1 MFIIITTKAQYW
13 HDPLAEE
20 EYAANSV
27 FLADINNQGF
37 CLLKISTTL
46 ILIIIYTGFDLNV
59 ALIISPPDS
68 HCFAII
74 SGPEK
79 NSSYAENLSLL
90 SSLVSGNFILKIM
103 VIYGSIIVKL
113 FHKPLFLT
121 LPKNTSQKG
130 DGVTML

>member
-1 MFIIITTKAQYW
+1 MITTQAQYW

-59 ALIISPPDS
+59 ALIIFTSRFTLLRNHFRAGEELKLCRESFTP
-68 HCFAII
+68 II
-74 SGPEK
+74 SG
-79 NSSYAENLSLL
+79 
-90 SSLVSGNFILKIM
+90 
-103 VIYGSIIVKL
+103 
-113 FHKPLFLT
+113 
-121 LPKNTSQKG
+121 
-130 DGVTML
+130 